1 MFVYVRVC
9 LWIYWLFNQQ
19 ASVITCGEVA
29 DRWHKEVSSGN
40 EWKWE
45 REKERVFLTAVR
57 LTLTLTSCLC
67 HRVICRAD
75 KWSDRVLSRVKG
87 LSSSTKSQLWPQ
99 TLSLYYWL
107 HEDVFSAD
115 MPLFFT
121 GQDTWSEISWN
132 ASCAFL
138 SRISALPNFLRSH
151 CVQMFHIPAWM
162 LLFFVHPHEIHFWRV
177 ISRSP
182 CLTITMGYCYSCLL
196 YNFHPRIP
204 NNQYFKLLDVQ
215 NTFKTQLQACVWTLK
230 SNLLEQNV
238 DLSLP
243 SISSNAWDCSKFVD
257 LSLLP

>member
-1 MFVYVRVC
+1 MTQRGVLWEWVKVR
-9 LWIYWLFNQQ
+9 
-19 ASVITCGEVA
+19 A
-29 DRWHKEVSSGN
+29 
-40 EWKWE
+40 WE
-45 REKERVFLTAVR
+45 RESVFNSCPTHSHPHVMPLPPCH
-57 LTLTLTSCLC
+57 LSCWQMKWPCSLTSQRFVLL
-67 HRVICRAD
+67 HKISAVT
-75 KWSDRVLSRVKG
+75 SDSLLVLLTSWRCILSRYA
-87 LSSSTKSQLWPQ
+87 S
-99 TLSLYYWL
+99 
-107 HEDVFSAD
+107 
-115 MPLFFT
+115 FFT